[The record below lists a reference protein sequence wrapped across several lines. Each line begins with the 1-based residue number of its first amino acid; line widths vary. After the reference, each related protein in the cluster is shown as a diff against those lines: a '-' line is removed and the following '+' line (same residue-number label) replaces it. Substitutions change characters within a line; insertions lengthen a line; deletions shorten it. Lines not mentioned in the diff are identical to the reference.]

1 MGDQEGLHELFRSEY
16 PGLVRLAFLLCG
28 NSDSAEEV
36 TQEAFVRA
44 AERWR
49 RISGYDRPGAWLR
62 LVVVRL
68 AVRRRRRAGT
78 ETDLERLPE
87 RGAMDP
93 PPPDPELYDALRE
106 LTETQR
112 RCIVLH
118 HLEDLPVTEV
128 AELLAVPEATG
139 RSHLYRGRQ
148 AMSTRLDTQTVVPR

>member
-1 MGDQEGLHELFRSEY
+1 M
-16 PGLVRLAFLLCG
+16 
-28 NSDSAEEV
+28 
-36 TQEAFVRA
+36 RA

-128 AELLAVPEATG
+128 AELLAMPEGTV
-139 RSHLYRGRQ
+139 RSHLHRGRQ